1 MTMLR
6 ETIYNYS
13 PFSQEEQRLLL
24 SPVGD
29 AGKDRRKRGVLF
41 EHIDDPM
48 TEDEYMLYK
57 SNEDKFYDLFL
68 LFRHRGKFEKAYEYE
83 KLVGFDEVK
92 EFENIPRD
100 MFIKNEYEYYKW
112 RKSKM

>member
-13 PFSQEEQRLLL
+13 PFSHEEQQLLL
-24 SPVGD
+24 SPVGNVR
-29 AGKDRRKRGVLF
+29 KVRREQGVLF
-41 EHIDDPM
+41 EHIDNPM
-48 TEDEYMLYK
+48 SEEEYMLYK
-57 SNEDKFYDLFL
+57 PDEDKLYDLFL

-83 KLVGFDEVK
+83 KLAGFDEVK

-112 RKSKM
+112 RKSNM

>member
-1 MTMLR
+1 MSR
-6 ETIYNYS
+6 ETIYNYT
-13 PFSQEEQRLLL
+13 PFSREEQSLLL

-57 SNEDKFYDLFL
+57 SDEEILYDLFL
-68 LFRHRGKFEKAYEYE
+68 LFRHRGDFNKAFKYE
-83 KLVGFDEVK
+83 KLANHNEVK
-92 EFENIPRD
+92 SMESAPRD
-100 MFIKNEYEYYKW
+100 MFIINEYEYYKW
-112 RKSKM
+112 RKSKL